1 MTTSP
6 PQARR
11 NRRPFWPERETRR
24 NLWRGLRVISAAA
37 VALCLLAAAFERW
50 AEPGVFKSY
59 WVALYWA
66 VVTVATVGYGDIV
79 PKTGEGRAAA
89 VVIILFAMGWIPV
102 VTSIVVSTLNQRGEA
117 RVLELQAMLQDM
129 SERLK
134 RIEERQTKP

>member
-1 MTTSP
+1 MTTLP
-6 PQARR
+6 PQAQRS
-11 NRRPFWPERETRR
+11 RRPFWPEKETRR

-37 VALCLLAAAFERW
+37 IALCLLAAAFERW

-59 WVALYWA
+59 WIALYWA

-102 VTSIVVSTLNQRGEA
+102 VTSIVVSTLNQRSDA
-117 RVLELQAMLQDM
+117 RVRELQAMLVDM
-129 SERLK
+129 TARLE
-134 RIEERQTKP
+134 RIEEQTKRP

>member
-1 MTTSP
+1 MRVSSE
-6 PQARR
+6 QEARR
-11 NRRPFWPERETRR
+11 WRPFWPEKETRR

-37 VALCLLAAAFERW
+37 IVLCLLAAAFERW

-102 VTSIVVSTLNQRGEA
+102 VTSIVVNTLNQRNDA
-117 RVLELQAMLQDM
+117 RIQELRALLVDM
-129 SERLK
+129 SGRLE
-134 RIEERQTKP
+134 RIEEQTKQP